1 MTVIAEALPQ
11 RRSTG
16 GSDRLRKDRLV
27 TFSEAARTLG
37 TTPETLR
44 NWHAKENVP
53 AIVGPGGGWL
63 TYASWIADVMRSA
76 RPGAAGDI
84 AAVTRNWF
92 ATHIPEALS
101 A

>member
-1 MTVIAEALPQ
+1 MTVVAEAPP
-11 RRSTG
+11 RRGSAG
-16 GSDRLRKDRLV
+16 GSGRLRKDWLV
-27 TFSEAARTLG
+27 AFSEAARTLG

-44 NWHAKENVP
+44 SWHAKGDVP

-76 RPGAAGDI
+76 RPGSAGDI
-84 AAVTRNWF
+84 AAVTRDWF